1 MIKAIIERSDGEVT
15 VNVEF
20 EGSMTELLSDTTFLA
35 RAIAKDLEKQK
46 PGYGRA
52 YLDGLRMG
60 MRLGLFSLELP
71 EDPPAGPC
79 PQGPEG
85 EPGGLEEK
93 ENTGG

>member
-20 EGSMTELLSDTTFLA
+20 EGSMPKILSDTTFLVW
-35 RAIAKDLEKQK
+35 AIAKDLEQK
-46 PGYGRA
+46 KTGYGRA

-60 MRLGLFSLELP
+60 MSLGLFSLELP

-85 EPGGLEEK
+85 EPGAPEEK